1 MLVNIILLF
10 LLNLMPSGTVNPS
23 SISSKISYS
32 IRENSSLTLAGSS
45 NVNKFECT
53 TYDNFSNGFI
63 FIQPEEDGNY
73 VKFTNAVLSIDIKS
87 FDCKNPILNKDF
99 YNTLNARETPTIEVE
114 LLNAVSITRGK
125 ILQSNNGKFKA
136 DVAISLNG
144 TSKAD
149 QLIISWEKVGHN
161 LYRFIGEKKL
171 LMSDFDIET
180 PVAALGFIKVHDD
193 ILISFDLYIQ
203 AGPKTF

>member
-1 MLVNIILLF
+1 M
-10 LLNLMPSGTVNPS
+10 NLMPTGTMNPPG
-23 SISSKISYS
+23 SSKISYS
-32 IRENSSLTLAGSS
+32 IREKSSLTLAGSS

-53 TYDNFSNGFI
+53 IYDNFSNGFI

-99 YNTLNARETPTIEVE
+99 YNTLNARETPTIDVE
-114 LLNAVSITRGK
+114 LLDAVSLTRGK
-125 ILQSNNGKFKA
+125 ILQSTNGKFLA

-149 QLIISWEKVGHN
+149 QLIVTWEKVGHN

-193 ILISFDLYIQ
+193 ILIRFDLYIQ
-203 AGPKTF
+203 AGQKLF

>member
-1 MLVNIILLF
+1 M
-10 LLNLMPSGTVNPS
+10 NLMPTGTINPPGS
-23 SISSKISYS
+23 SSKISYS
-32 IRENSSLTLAGSS
+32 IREKSSLTLAGSS

-53 TYDNFSNGFI
+53 TYDYFSNGFI

-99 YNTLNARETPTIEVE
+99 YNTLNARETPSIDVE
-114 LLNAVSITRGK
+114 LLNAVSLTRGK
-125 ILQSNNGKFKA
+125 ILQSTNGKFLA

-149 QLIISWEKVGHN
+149 QLIVTWEKVGHN
-161 LYRFIGEKKL
+161 LYRFIGEKKI
-171 LMSDFDIET
+171 LMSDFDIVT
-180 PVAALGFIKVHDD
+180 PVAALGLIKVHDD
-193 ILISFDLYIQ
+193 ILIRFDLYIQ
-203 AGPKTF
+203 AGKKLF